1 MKTTC
6 RIRANSRMLAHAL
19 RNLWANEL
27 ALSFFCLALAMVL
40 GGIPMGS
47 ALAKAEQ
54 SFAFEDYVTLGEL
67 RGQVAEWEETYP
79 LAEYTVEIDVQ
90 KPRMP
95 EVDACP
101 IVEIRGW
108 GKEYGDVSGDVFAPF
123 QDHNLTNSNASGLG
137 LRFNADYDGFWYH
150 RGYRGPT
157 EDAWISYF
165 YNGEAPPV
173 QPDGV
178 DMTYSEF
185 LDKASRDLSLVSEF
199 SLEDFLIQKLSVSGI
214 AYQLKKQNGE
224 MVRGD
229 PIMKSGYYQL
239 WAYQKFHGIPMLPL
253 DGGIE
258 DMPQGRLLYAY
269 ADAERFGL
277 EVLPAKEL
285 SVLTPDVPLLSFP
298 ALQRVMEAHIA
309 NGNLRG
315 VAGMEF
321 GYFPC
326 YRGSKNARTWTLMP
340 VWRVEGGYTQ
350 NPRELQEKVMPYRDA
365 KDKDGSVTVPRTY
378 GYCYFS
384 AQTGELLPTAIIK
397 GNNAKAVPAWEILT
411 WAAIDKKK

>member
-6 RIRANSRMLAHAL
+6 RITL
-19 RNLWANEL
+19 
-27 ALSFFCLALAMVL
+27 FCLTLAMVF
-40 GGIPMGS
+40 GSRPMGS
-47 ALAKAEQ
+47 AFAKEGQ
-54 SFAFEDYVTLGEL
+54 SFTFEDYVTLGEL
-67 RGQVAEWEETYP
+67 RGQVAAWAQTYP

-101 IVEIRGW
+101 IIEVRGW
-108 GKEYGDVSGDVFAPF
+108 GKEYGDVSGDVFAPL
-123 QDHNLTNSNASGLG
+123 QVHNLTSSDASGLG
-137 LRFNADYDGFWYH
+137 LRFNADYDDFWYH
-150 RGYRGPT
+150 RGYRGPK

-165 YNGEAPPV
+165 FNGEVPPV

-178 DMTYSEF
+178 DVTYSEF
-185 LDKASRDLSLVSEF
+185 LDKANRDLNLISEF
-199 SLEDFLIQKLSVSGI
+199 SLEDFSIEKLSVSGI

-224 MVRGD
+224 MVRGN
-229 PIMKSGYYQL
+229 PIMKSGYYQI
-239 WAYQKFHGIPMLPL
+239 WAYQKFYGIPMLPL

-258 DMPQGRLLYAY
+258 EMPEGRLLYAY
-269 ADAERFGL
+269 ADAERFGMEL
-277 EVLPAKEL
+277 LPAKEL
-285 SVLTPDVPLLSFP
+285 SVLAEDVPLLSFR
-298 ALQRVMEAHIA
+298 ALQRVMEVHIA
-309 NGNLRG
+309 SGNLRG

-326 YRGSKNARTWTLMP
+326 YQGNKGTRTWTLIP

-350 NPRELQEKVMPYRDA
+350 NPRDLQQKVMPYQDVR
-365 KDKDGSVTVPRTY
+365 DKDGSMTVPRTY

-397 GNNAKAVPAWEILT
+397 GNNAQAIPVGEILT
-411 WAAIDKKK
+411 WAAMDKKK